1 MHCGDQGRQ
10 FPVQDEQPRIRNR
23 PAVRRVAL
31 SETKPAPTSEFP
43 SKLMQ
48 PKNLLILLGALFFAS
63 IAPAESSAATA
74 ATGTLSGSVSNAAT
88 GNLLAGAAVEVP
100 ALGRRVVTDPSGR
113 YLLSELPAGTH
124 EIVVSYL
131 GLDSVRE
138 RLVVAAERT
147 TRRDFELTTAIY
159 QLDAFKVVGER
170 EGSAAAITEK
180 RNAGNVK
187 DVVAMDQFGN
197 LPNLSTGEVVM
208 RLPGVAGS
216 PSDEGISGR
225 FMTRGMD
232 AALNTV
238 TVDGSQM
245 TTQGLARNASLGN
258 VNATMFEAVELI
270 KGQTPDKGADSLG
283 GTLNLKTRSPLT
295 MREKRRTTYNFV
307 ARIAPSFF
315 EQTPQR
321 EQHRSHPLM
330 TLAHQEV
337 FDVLGG
343 SRNLGVALNLSYCEY
358 AIGGA
363 SSLFDYQNTT
373 APDAYIWDFSTWDN
387 INNRKQ
393 MSLNLKTEY
402 RWSST
407 TKLTFGWISN
417 LNFERFRHVREVRA
431 FTGTATTVPNATTT
445 GVVPGAYT
453 AARTVVRPVAA
464 ANIDITSRGPI
475 QYNVRMR
482 QAELGAEHD
491 YGRLRIDYNAAAA
504 LTSVNDTQGIA
515 GSLTMRLSGAGWI
528 VDRSQSDMFPQFLP
542 NGGPDFTNP
551 DNYRPIANGLTNT
564 NNQQDQSLKQ
574 ARLNLR
580 YQLPVSIPLWFKAGG
595 AWRDQAVDT
604 WGKDNHRWSYIGG
617 RPLASDPSYVSYN
630 QAQTGR
636 LMPQWLPQMYIN
648 DRRPRDAAL
657 WSEDRYY
664 HESQKFTLT
673 RGVSEAVTAGYVMT
687 EGKVGRTGFLGGVRV
702 EDTATD
708 SWGWV
713 RARQLST
720 VPQQTADPVG
730 AAARDY
736 AANYREIHGRYAKWF
751 PSVHAFHDLTANL
764 KARLSWSTSF
774 GRAALNEFLPA
785 ETPDEANQRVTI
797 NNPGLKPQTASN
809 WDAMIEYYFEP
820 VGSFTVGWFHKTI
833 QDYILRG
840 QEVGIIGSGAD
851 NGFNGEY
858 AGWSERTSVNAGTA
872 VAQGWE
878 LAYQQQFT
886 FLPGWLKG
894 LAASANYT
902 RLVTH
907 GNYGGT
913 TYLTSRELPSFV
925 PYTANASLSWRY
937 RKFSTRVL
945 YNFTGEHITS
955 YNATSPALNLYRQSN
970 KTVNFGMAYQ
980 VRPSLNLSLD
990 VANLFN
996 EPQVL
1001 YRGFKDRAQRTLYN
1015 FVTITAGVNGRF

>member
-1 MHCGDQGRQ
+1 MITAPKK
-10 FPVQDEQPRIRNR
+10 FMKRNSLLTLLR
-23 PAVRRVAL
+23 TWLTVAL
-31 SETKPAPTSEFP
+31 LAAE
-43 SKLMQ
+43 
-48 PKNLLILLGALFFAS
+48 AL
-63 IAPAESSAATA
+63 AAT
-74 ATGTLSGSVSNAAT
+74 ATGTLRGSVSNAAT
-88 GNLLAGAAVEVP
+88 GNLLEGAQVEVP
-100 ALGRRVVTDPSGR
+100 ALGRRVLTDPAGR
-113 YLLSELPAGTH
+113 FVLATLPGGTH
-124 EIVVSYL
+124 EVVVSYL
-131 GLDSVRE
+131 GLDPVRVQIEVLPE
-138 RLVVAAERT
+138 RVT
-147 TRRDFELTTAIY
+147 TRDFDLTTGIY
-159 QLDAFKVVGER
+159 KLDAFKVVGER
-170 EGSAAAITEK
+170 EGFAAAITEK
-180 RNAGNVK
+180 RNANNVK

-238 TVDGSQM
+238 TVDGSVM

-295 MREKRRTTYNFV
+295 MKEKRRTTYNFV
-307 ARIAPSFF
+307 ARVAPSFF

-363 SSLFDYQNTT
+363 STLFDYQNTT
-373 APDAYIWDFSTWDN
+373 DAAAYIWDFRTQDN

-402 RWSST
+402 RWSSA
-407 TKLTFGWISN
+407 TKFTLGLISN
-417 LNFERFRHVREVRA
+417 LNFERFRHIREVRA
-431 FTGTATTVPNATTT
+431 FTGAATTVPNATTT
-445 GVVPGAYT
+445 GVVPGAYSAT
-453 AARTVVRPVAA
+453 RTVVRPVAA
-464 ANIDITSRGPI
+464 ANIDILSRGPI

-491 YGRLRIDYNAAAA
+491 FGRLQIDYSAAAA

-515 GSLTMRLSGAGWI
+515 GELTMRLSGAGWI

-551 DNYRPIANGLTNT
+551 DNYRPVANGLTNT
-564 NNQQDQSLKQ
+564 NNQSDQQLKQ
-574 ARLNLR
+574 GRLNVR
-580 YQLPVSIPLWFKAGG
+580 YQLPVAMPLWFKTGV

-636 LMPQWLPQMYIN
+636 FMPQWLPQMFIN

-664 HESQKFTLT
+664 YESQKFTLT
-673 RGVSEAVTAGYVMT
+673 RGVSETVSAGYLMAQ
-687 EGKVGRTGFLGGVRV
+687 GRAGNTGFLGGARV
-702 EDTATD
+702 ENTETH

-713 RARQLST
+713 RARALST
-720 VPQQTADPVG
+720 AAQQIADPVG

-736 AANYREIHGRYAKWF
+736 AANYRVIDGSYAKWF
-751 PSVHAFHDLTANL
+751 PSMHAFRDLTPNL
-764 KARLSWSTSF
+764 KARVSWSTSF
-774 GRAALNEFLPA
+774 GRAALNELLPA

-797 NNPGLKPQTASN
+797 NNPALKPQMASN
-809 WDAMIEYYFEP
+809 WDAMLEYYFEP

-833 QDYILRG
+833 KDFILRG
-840 QEVGIIGSGAD
+840 QEVGIIGSGAG
-851 NGFNGEY
+851 NGYNGEY
-858 AGWSERTSVNAGTA
+858 SGWSERTSVNAGTA

-878 LAYQQQFT
+878 FAYQQQFT
-886 FLPGWLKG
+886 FLPGLLKG

-907 GNYGGT
+907 GDYGGT
-913 TYLTSRELPSFV
+913 TYLTSREVAGFI
-925 PYTANASLSWRY
+925 PYSANASLSWRY
-937 RKFSTRVL
+937 RQFSTRVL
-945 YNFTGEHITS
+945 YNFTGEHITT
-955 YNATSPALNLYRQSN
+955 YNAASPALNIYRQSN
-970 KTVNFGMAYQ
+970 KTVNLGLAYQ
-980 VRPSLNLSLD
+980 VRPALSLSFD

-1001 YRGFKDRAQRTLYN
+1001 SRGYKTRTQRTLYN

>member
-1 MHCGDQGRQ
+1 MKRK
-10 FPVQDEQPRIRNR
+10 NR
-23 PAVRRVAL
+23 FAVLGAWIAVAL
-31 SETKPAPTSEFP
+31 
-43 SKLMQ
+43 M
-48 PKNLLILLGALFFAS
+48 
-63 IAPAESSAATA
+63 PAETSAAIPA
-74 ATGTLSGSVSNAAT
+74 GSLRGSVSNAVT
-88 GNLLAGAAVEVP
+88 GNLLAGASVEVP
-100 ALGRRVVTDPSGR
+100 ALGRRVVTDATGQFS
-113 YLLSELPAGTH
+113 LTELPDGTH
-124 EIVVSYL
+124 EVAVSYL
-131 GLDSVRE
+131 GLDSVRAQLE
-138 RLVVAAERT
+138 VGSGRV

-170 EGSAAAITEK
+170 EGFAAAITAK
-180 RNAGNVK
+180 RNASNVK

-208 RLPGVAGS
+208 RLPGIAGS

-343 SRNLGVALNLSYCEY
+343 SRNLGVALNLSSCEY

-373 APDAYIWDFSTWDN
+373 DPAAYIWDFRTWDN
-387 INNRKQ
+387 FNNRKQ
-393 MSLNLKTEY
+393 MSLNLKSEY
-402 RWSST
+402 RWSSA
-407 TKLTFGWISN
+407 TKITVGFISN

-431 FTGTATTVPNATTT
+431 FTGAATTVPNATTT
-445 GVVPGAYT
+445 GVVPGAYSAT
-453 AARTVVRPVAA
+453 RTVVRPVAA
-464 ANIDITSRGPI
+464 ANIDILSRGPI

-482 QAELGAEHD
+482 QGEIGAEHD
-491 YGRLRIDYNAAAA
+491 FGRLRVDYNVASA

-515 GSLTMRLSGAGWI
+515 GSLTMRLSGAGWML
-528 VDRSQSDMFPQFLP
+528 DRSQSDMFPQFLP

-551 DNYRPIANGLTNT
+551 DNYRPVANGLTNT
-564 NNQQDQSLKQ
+564 NNQQDQLLRQ

-580 YQLPVSIPLWFKAGG
+580 YQLPVSIPLWVKTGG
-595 AWRDQAVDT
+595 AWRNQVVDT
-604 WGKDNHRWSYIGG
+604 WGKDNHRWSYVGG
-617 RPLASDPSYVSYN
+617 RPLAADPGYVSYN
-630 QAQTGR
+630 QAQTGSR
-636 LMPQWLPQMYIN
+636 MPQWLPQMYIN
-648 DRRPRDAAL
+648 DRQPRDPAL

-673 RGVSEAVTAGYVMT
+673 RGVSEAVTAAYVMT
-687 EGKVGRTGFLGGVRV
+687 EGRVGRTGFLGGVRV
-702 EDTATD
+702 EDTETN

-713 RARQLST
+713 RARRLST
-720 VPQQTADPVG
+720 VAQQTANPVES
-730 AAARDY
+730 AARDY
-736 AANYREIHGRYAKWF
+736 AANYREIDGKYAKWF

-774 GRAALNEFLPA
+774 GRAGLNEFLPA

-833 QDYILRG
+833 QDFILRG
-840 QEVGIIGSGAD
+840 QEVGIIGSGVD

-907 GNYGGT
+907 GLYGGT
-913 TYLTSRELPSFV
+913 TYLTSRELPNFI

-937 RKFSTRVL
+937 RKFSTRLL

-955 YNATSPALNLYRQSN
+955 YNATSPALNLYRRSN

-980 VRPSLNLSLD
+980 VRPALNLSLD

-1001 YRGFKDRAQRTLYN
+1001 YRGFKDRTERTLYN